1 MSIFPVKN
9 YQLVITIL
17 RVIAIAYFSF
27 IGEGYSV
34 MQHLT
39 VMRAYLAIIQVDRKM
54 SAIASYSLIKLL
66 VSA

>member
-17 RVIAIAYFSF
+17 RVIAVEYFS
-27 IGEGYSV
+27 IIDKVYSI

-54 SAIASYSLIKLL
+54 SAIASYSLIRLL

>member
-1 MSIFPVKN
+1 
-9 YQLVITIL
+9 
-17 RVIAIAYFSF
+17 
-27 IGEGYSV
+27 